1 MCSAKEACLST
12 KTGKDLGEREREPL
26 TCTAARRQA
35 GGGGGDAEKRCLF
48 YGADVMG
55 VAAAAVASPGGRERE
70 GF

>member
-1 MCSAKEACLST
+1 MCSAKVAKLKHKNGEKNL
-12 KTGKDLGEREREPL
+12 ERERESL